1 MEEVAAGRVAPMY
14 FCSAFNQFGV
24 DLFLDH
30 FRNTSVPP
38 GPAKA
43 K

>member
-1 MEEVAAGRVAPMY
+1 MAGQLAPIY

-24 DLFLDH
+24 DLFLEH
-30 FRNTSVPP
+30 FTDTAAAP

-43 K
+43 R